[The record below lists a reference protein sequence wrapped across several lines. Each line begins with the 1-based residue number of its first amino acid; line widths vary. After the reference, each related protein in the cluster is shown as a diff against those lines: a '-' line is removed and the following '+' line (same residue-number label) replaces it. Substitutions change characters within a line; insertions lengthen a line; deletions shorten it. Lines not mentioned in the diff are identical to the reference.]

1 MARKVRVINVD
12 GQQLGIMDTG
22 QALDMAQSVGFDL
35 VEVAPNADPPVC
47 RIMDFGKYQY
57 QQQKKKQEA
66 RKKQSRIQIKE
77 IKVRPKTDANDLQTK
92 VRHIRRF
99 IEEGDRCKVSVFFR
113 GREMAH
119 KERGSDVLEKI
130 VEMTSDVAKVEQ
142 EPRYEGRTMHLLL
155 APVNSKKI
163 QA

>member
-1 MARKVRVINVD
+1 
-12 GQQLGIMDTG
+12 MDTG

-119 KERGSDVLEKI
+119 KERGSDVLERI

-155 APVNSKKI
+155 APVNSKKV